1 MAVPPQLLDHA
12 AERFRLLGDPSR
24 LRLLNALDEQGE
36 LAAGALAER
45 AGLTASNASRHLAL
59 LEGAGLVA
67 RRREGT
73 TIHYRIADP
82 SLHALCEAA
91 CTGVRARLAGLAD
104 AAGAGV

>member
-1 MAVPPQLLDHA
+1 M
-12 AERFRLLGDPSR
+12 
-24 LRLLNALDEQGE
+24 
-36 LAAGALAER
+36 
-45 AGLTASNASRHLAL
+45 
-59 LEGAGLVA
+59 A